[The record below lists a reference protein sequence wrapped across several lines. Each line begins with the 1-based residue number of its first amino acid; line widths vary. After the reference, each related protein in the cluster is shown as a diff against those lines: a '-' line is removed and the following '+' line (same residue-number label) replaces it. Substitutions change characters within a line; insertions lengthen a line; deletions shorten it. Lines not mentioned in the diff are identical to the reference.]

1 MEASPEQVGPMR
13 AAATELVHD
22 VEQRRYL
29 LKVDGRI
36 ASALD
41 YADDGS
47 VVSMTRAFTNPPFRR
62 QGLAAVLVEHAV
74 DDVASRGRRIVPM
87 CWYVAEWFEAHPE
100 RAALLA

>member
-1 MEASPEQVGPMR
+1 MEIE
-13 AAATELVHD
+13 HD
-22 VEQRRYL
+22 THQRRYL

-47 VVSMTRAFTNPPFRR
+47 VVSMTRTFTNPPFRR
-62 QGLAAVLVEHAV
+62 QGLAAVLVQHAV
-74 DDVASRGRRIVPM
+74 DEVASQGKRVVPM

-100 RAALLA
+100 RADLLA